1 MKVIASK
8 NLDRI
13 IGLLPFFI
21 LFLAAVI
28 GIKSEID
35 LFSWLNS
42 SDSPSSA
49 NQTHVIRK

>member
-1 MKVIASK
+1 MASR
-8 NLDRI
+8 NLDRM

-35 LFSWLNS
+35 LFTCLNY
-42 SDSPSSA
+42 SDSATSQSY
-49 NQTHVIRK
+49 VIRK

>member
-1 MKVIASK
+1 MMASK
-8 NLDRI
+8 NMDRL

-35 LFSWLNS
+35 LFTCFNYL
-42 SDSPSSA
+42 DSTT
-49 NQTHVIRK
+49 NQSYVIRK